1 MRGKL
6 GLFSRLQPFSPANL
20 SGLTGWWDASDSSTL
35 FDDTTGGSAV
45 AADGEV
51 ARIEDKSGASRHFT
65 QSSSSFRPI
74 RKTSVKNGLD
84 VLRFDGSN
92 DRMSSTAIFSD
103 IVSATAST
111 VFVVANATSLGVN
124 STVLN
129 ANAVVLTEES
139 GSHGFFATRTNG
151 SVFAF
156 ATSTAPASVNSLI
169 IYGADF
175 WSVFS
180 SRHSASNLRARSNGT
195 DSTLPN
201 ANGETIST
209 LGSVSSALRLA
220 SNYDASRFFTGDVG
234 EIVAYNV
241 ALSVSDRNEV
251 ETYLRDKWS
260 I

>member
-1 MRGKL
+1 
-6 GLFSRLQPFSPANL
+6 
-20 SGLTGWWDASDSSTL
+20 
-35 FDDTTGGSAV
+35 
-45 AADGEV
+45 
-51 ARIEDKSGASRHFT
+51 
-65 QSSSSFRPI
+65 
-74 RKTSVKNGLD
+74 
-84 VLRFDGSN
+84 
-92 DRMSSTAIFSD
+92 
-103 IVSATAST
+103 
-111 VFVVANATSLGVN
+111 
-124 STVLN
+124 
-129 ANAVVLTEES
+129 
-139 GSHGFFATRTNG
+139 
-151 SVFAF
+151 
-156 ATSTAPASVNSLI
+156 
-169 IYGADF
+169 
-175 WSVFS
+175 VFS